1 MEMEE
6 SVSDQ
11 KAALRRR
18 LKQLRAELAP
28 EERRKAGESCA
39 RQLWQLPELSG
50 CSILLSYISHSAEL
64 PTDGIISE
72 ALRRGMRVAVP
83 RVTGQGTMDFYEIRS
98 LSECRPGAFGILE
111 PPHDPGRLVFP
122 GKPRKQEPSR
132 GETAAALLPG
142 KPRKQEPSR
151 GETAVALLS
160 GKPRKQEPS
169 RGETA
174 AALLPGKPR
183 KQEPSRGETAAALLP
198 GKPRKHE
205 PSRGEIAAALLPGLA
220 FTADGMR
227 LGYGGG
233 YYDRYF
239 MQYPDVYR
247 IGLTYRFAL
256 LDRLVCEPHDVR
268 ADKVLA
274 PHFLEQIKE

>member
-1 MEMEE
+1 MQGIPGHIPSKGRQRIEMEMEE

-50 CSILLSYISHSAEL
+50 CSILLSYISHGAEL

-111 PPHDPGRLVFP
+111 PPHDPGRLVLP
-122 GKPRKQEPSR
+122 GKPRKQELS
-132 GETAAALLPG
+132 GQEIAAALLPG
-142 KPRKQEPSR
+142 KPRKQELSR
-151 GETAVALLS
+151 EET
-160 GKPRKQEPS
+160 
-169 RGETA
+169 
-174 AALLPGKPR
+174 
-183 KQEPSRGETAAALLP
+183 
-198 GKPRKHE
+198 
-205 PSRGEIAAALLPGLA
+205 AAALLPGLA

>member
-1 MEMEE
+1 MEIEE

-50 CSILLSYISHSAEL
+50 RSILLSYISHGAEL

-111 PPHDPGRLVFP
+111 PPHDPGRLVLP
-122 GKPRKQEPSR
+122 GKPRKQELS
-132 GETAAALLPG
+132 GQEIAAALLPG
-142 KPRKQEPSR
+142 KPRKQELSR
-151 GETAVALLS
+151 EET
-160 GKPRKQEPS
+160 
-169 RGETA
+169 
-174 AALLPGKPR
+174 
-183 KQEPSRGETAAALLP
+183 
-198 GKPRKHE
+198 
-205 PSRGEIAAALLPGLA
+205 AAALLPGLA

>member
-142 KPRKQEPSR
+142 KPRK
-151 GETAVALLS
+151 
-160 GKPRKQEPS
+160 
-169 RGETA
+169 
-174 AALLPGKPR
+174 
-183 KQEPSRGETAAALLP
+183 
-198 GKPRKHE
+198 HE

>member
-50 CSILLSYISHSAEL
+50 CSILLSYISHGAEL

-111 PPHDPGRLVFP
+111 PPHDPGRLVLP
-122 GKPRKQEPSR
+122 GKPRKQELS
-132 GETAAALLPG
+132 GQEIAAALLPG
-142 KPRKQEPSR
+142 KPRKQELSR
-151 GETAVALLS
+151 EET
-160 GKPRKQEPS
+160 
-169 RGETA
+169 
-174 AALLPGKPR
+174 
-183 KQEPSRGETAAALLP
+183 
-198 GKPRKHE
+198 
-205 PSRGEIAAALLPGLA
+205 AAALLPGLA

>member
-1 MEMEE
+1 MQGIPGHIPSKGRQRIEKEIEE

-50 CSILLSYISHSAEL
+50 CSILLSYISHGAEL

-98 LSECRPGAFGILE
+98 LSGCRPGAFGILE
-111 PPHDPGRLVFP
+111 PPHDPGRLV
-122 GKPRKQEPSR
+122 
-132 GETAAALLPG
+132 LPG
-142 KPRKQEPSR
+142 KPRKQEPS
-151 GETAVALLS
+151 GEETAV
-160 GKPRKQEPS
+160 
-169 RGETA
+169 
-174 AALLPGKPR
+174 
-183 KQEPSRGETAAALLP
+183 
-198 GKPRKHE
+198 
-205 PSRGEIAAALLPGLA
+205 ALLPGLA

-274 PHFLEQIKE
+274 PYFLEQTKE

>member
-50 CSILLSYISHSAEL
+50 CSILLSYISHGAEL

-111 PPHDPGRLVFP
+111 PPHDPGRLVLP
-122 GKPRKQEPSR
+122 GKPRKQEPSGQEIAAALLPGKPR
-132 GETAAALLPG
+132 KQELSREETAAALLPG

-151 GETAVALLS
+151 GET
-160 GKPRKQEPS
+160 
-169 RGETA
+169 
-174 AALLPGKPR
+174 
-183 KQEPSRGETAAALLP
+183 
-198 GKPRKHE
+198 
-205 PSRGEIAAALLPGLA
+205 AAALLPGLA

>member
-1 MEMEE
+1 MEIEE

-50 CSILLSYISHSAEL
+50 CSILLSYISHGAEL

-111 PPHDPGRLVFP
+111 PPHDPGRLVLP
-122 GKPRKQEPSR
+122 GKPRKQEPSG

-142 KPRKQEPSR
+142 KPRKQEPS
-151 GETAVALLS
+151 G
-160 GKPRKQEPS
+160 Q
-169 RGETA
+169 ETA

-183 KQEPSRGETAAALLP
+183 KQEPSGQETVVALLP
-198 GKPRKHE
+198 GKPRKQE
-205 PSRGEIAAALLPGLA
+205 PSGQETVVALLPGLA

-274 PHFLEQIKE
+274 PYFLEQTKE